1 MSAVRIRALSAA
13 DYATVSAVVDAWWGG
28 RVVRQLLPRLFFEH
42 FSDTSFALEHGAEL
56 QGFLIGFRSQSVPA
70 LAYIH
75 FVGVAPASRGNGGGR
90 LLYQRFFERAAALG
104 CSAVQCITAPVNTG
118 SIAFHRRMGF
128 DLVDTGAY
136 RDGVPVSLD
145 HAGPGEHRVL
155 FRKTL
160 VAGT

>member
-1 MSAVRIRALSAA
+1 MSAMRIRALSST

-28 RVVRQLLPRLFFEH
+28 RAVRQLLPRLFFEH
-42 FSDTSFALEHGAEL
+42 FSDTSFALECGAEL
-56 QGFLIGFRSQSVPA
+56 QGFLIGFRSQSDPA

-75 FVGVAPASRGNGGGR
+75 FVGVAPAGRGKGCGR
-90 LLYQRFFERAAALG
+90 LLYQRFFERMTALG
-104 CSAVQCITAPVNTG
+104 CSEIQCITSPVNTG

-128 DLVDTGAY
+128 NLVDTGAH
-136 RDGVPVSLD
+136 RDGMPVSLD

-160 VAGT
+160 ITAV